1 MPHFTVFLGIL
12 TVNLGRKANYFVR
25 FLERFKKIA
34 YESILL
40 RSLKIMETGSLDTG
54 MQIATSPLNARANEV
69 RAEKMQ
75 WTSYYRSQ
83 MISKKDFDVIAAF
96 DTLAKEKDYERMKS
110 NSEEILSTI
119 FSLLGHLSKDL
130 TVQYLLTLLDD
141 MITNDKECF
150 TLLQDYKKKSQAS
163 PWQQFF
169 NLLHRQD
176 EFIVYQSARI
186 IAKLAC
192 WGKTRLTH
200 AEVISYFDWLKARL
214 SAAKNRFRES
224 VVECFQIMLRID
236 EYRSTFVE
244 TDGVT
249 SLVLFLLRDNIGFQ
263 LQYQIIF
270 CLWLLSFNPAIA
282 RAINENNAVVPTLA
296 DILRDT
302 GKEKVTRIILA
313 TLRNLLEKPEERTK
327 EAAMAMIQCKLI
339 PVLTVLVNKT
349 WVDEDIQE
357 DVEYVH
363 EQLTDSVQDLSTFDE
378 YAAEVRSGRLEWSP
392 VHKSEKFWRENSQRL
407 NEKNYELLKILKRLL
422 DTSQDPLIL
431 SVSAHDIGEYV
442 RHYPRG
448 KSILE
453 TLGCKELV
461 MRRMAHQDPNVRY
474 EALLAVQ
481 KLMVHN
487 WEYLGR
493 QLNHSN

>member
-1 MPHFTVFLGIL
+1 MDASENNMNP
-12 TVNLGRKANYFVR
+12 
-25 FLERFKKIA
+25 
-34 YESILL
+34 
-40 RSLKIMETGSLDTG
+40 G
-54 MQIATSPLNARANEV
+54 MQIATDPLSARANEV
-69 RAEKMQ
+69 RAETMQ
-75 WTSYYRSQ
+75 WRSYFRSQ
-83 MISKKDFDVIAAF
+83 MICEKDFNVISQLDV
-96 DTLAKEKDYERMKS
+96 LVKEKDYEMVKS
-110 NSEEILSTI
+110 RPEEVLSTI

-150 TLLQDYKKKSQAS
+150 NLLQDYKKKTHTS
-163 PWQQFF
+163 PWLQFF

-176 EFIVYQSARI
+176 EFIIYQSARI

-192 WGKTRLTH
+192 WGKIRLTH
-200 AEVISYFDWLKARL
+200 AEVLSYFEWLKGRL
-214 SAAKNRFRES
+214 SAAKNKFRES

-236 EYRSTFVE
+236 EYRATFVE
-244 TDGVT
+244 TDGIT
-249 SLVLFLLRDNIGFQ
+249 SLVLSLLRENIGFQ
-263 LQYQIIF
+263 LQYQMIF
-270 CLWLLSFNPAIA
+270 CLWLLSFNPVIA
-282 RAINENNAVVPTLA
+282 RKINANNAVIPTLA
-296 DILRDT
+296 DTLRET
-302 GKEKVTRIILA
+302 GKEKVIRIILA

-349 WVDEDIQE
+349 WVDKDIQE

-407 NEKNYELLKILKRLL
+407 NEKNYELLKILTKLL
-422 DTSQDPLIL
+422 DTSQDALIL

-448 KSILE
+448 KRVLE

-461 MRRMAHQDPNVRY
+461 MKRMAHHDPNVRY

-487 WEYLGR
+487 WEYLGK
-493 QLNHSN
+493 QLSHNS

>member
-1 MPHFTVFLGIL
+1 MLLKLLFASIL
-12 TVNLGRKANYFVR
+12 DLSEGCPKVAL
-25 FLERFKKIA
+25 
-34 YESILL
+34 YEHILL
-40 RSLKIMETGSLDTG
+40 RTLAAMDESGTNIHTG
-54 MQIATSPLNARANEV
+54 MTIATSPLCARANEV
-69 RAEKMQ
+69 RAETMQ
-75 WTSYYRSQ
+75 WKSYFKSQ
-83 MISKKDFDVIAAF
+83 MICEKDFNVISVFDV
-96 DTLAKEKDYERMKS
+96 LAKEKNYEMVKS
-110 NSEEILSTI
+110 NPEEVLSTI

-150 TLLQDYKKKSQAS
+150 NLLQEYKKKAQTA
-163 PWQQFF
+163 PWVQFF

-176 EFIVYQSARI
+176 EFIVYQSARL

-192 WGKTRLTH
+192 WGKIRLTH
-200 AEVISYFDWLKARL
+200 AEVLSYFEWLKGRL
-214 SAAKNRFRES
+214 SATKNKFRES

-244 TDGVT
+244 TDGVP
-249 SLVLFLLRDNIGFQ
+249 SLVLFLLRENIGFQ
-263 LQYQIIF
+263 LQYQLIF
-270 CLWLLSFNPAIA
+270 CVWLLSFNPEIA
-282 RAINENNAVVPTLA
+282 KKINENNAVVPTLA
-296 DILRDT
+296 DILRET
-302 GKEKVTRIILA
+302 GKEKVIRVILA

-327 EAAMAMIQCKLI
+327 DAAMQMIQCKLL

-349 WVDEDIQE
+349 WVDEDIKE
-357 DVEYVH
+357 DVEFVH

-407 NEKNYELLKILKRLL
+407 NEKNYELLKILTKLL

-448 KSILE
+448 KRVLE

-461 MRRMAHQDPNVRY
+461 MRRMNHQDPNVRY

-493 QLNHSN
+493 QLNSSV